1 MHMCTHI
8 EMHTCACADLAMQNL
23 YYQRGGL
30 CDPQPLMYLQVDAL
44 WQPDLHLLPGNVCNA
59 IQGVNDIGSERVGVK
74 CSVCERSDGA
84 TIRCSQGHC
93 SVPFHPLCAR
103 NAGQYLSVHP
113 TGNKTVY
120 RAFCANH
127 SQQARNK
134 DRELGI
140 SIEVLSSH
148 LCDFAKTSTIFLI
161 L

>member
-1 MHMCTHI
+1 M
-8 EMHTCACADLAMQNL
+8 
-23 YYQRGGL
+23 
-30 CDPQPLMYLQVDAL
+30 QVDAL

-59 IQGVNDIGSERVGVK
+59 VQGLEGITSDRVGVK

-84 TIRCSQGHC
+84 VIRCSQGHC

-103 NAGQYLSVHP
+103 NAGHYLSVHP

-134 DRELGI
+134 DRDLGI
-140 SIEVLSSH
+140 SIEVGSCSCYVQSQDWQHQAYIVDVLWVPLLSCVQFSCQPCH
-148 LCDFAKTSTIFLI
+148 GAVL
-161 L
+161 